1 MRRRRAFCER
11 KWPLRHENMRKL
23 ILVIM
28 VISTYTYAIP
38 QRDDPDKIAAALSGV
53 TLYGMSLSGFIA
65 HELPGKIIYDRIMKN
80 KNALAV
86 FSAVMQD
93 KNATPEAK
101 AFALCGMQALH
112 APQFGQ
118 YLAKLKQSG
127 DKISVMQGDV
137 MLQMRASD
145 FATVIINHGCF

>member
-1 MRRRRAFCER
+1 
-11 KWPLRHENMRKL
+11 
-23 ILVIM
+23 
-28 VISTYTYAIP
+28 
-38 QRDDPDKIAAALSGV
+38 
-53 TLYGMSLSGFIA
+53 
-65 HELPGKIIYDRIMKN
+65 
-80 KNALAV
+80 
-86 FSAVMQD
+86 MQD
-93 KNATPEAK
+93 KKNATPEAK